1 MAVRL
6 PRNEDVTHRLN
17 RWRDGEQGLR
27 WLATSLALAEQS
39 FGPLPGAE
47 HLPTLRAGLQ
57 RHVATLAPLAV
68 GA

>member
-6 PRNEDVTHRLN
+6 PRNEDVTHRVK
-17 RWRDGEQGLR
+17 RWRDGDQALR

-39 FGPLPGAE
+39 FGSLPGAE

-57 RHVATLAPLAV
+57 RHVATLAPLTVRA
-68 GA
+68 